1 MGEKP
6 LRRSLFVLKL
16 YFARLSVF
24 NGATDITARNSYGC
38 EYTMAVAPLVCI
50 SCQCLCMLYGSIC
63 FIEALL
69 DFTASEWLENS
80 ATAFLLFQIGSGA
93 AQSSTE
99 IGLPWQEKISG
110 DAE

>member
-1 MGEKP
+1 M
-6 LRRSLFVLKL
+6 L
-16 YFARLSVF
+16 YLYIMHAWF
-24 NGATDITARNSYGC
+24 NG
-38 EYTMAVAPLVCI
+38 VL
-50 SCQCLCMLYGSIC
+50 
-63 FIEALL
+63 EAFL

-99 IGLPWQEKISG
+99 IDLPWQEKISG